1 MTSKSLTALNGTAFI
16 LFFEKQLAYSRSIVM
31 NSKESVSLSKAPLI
45 GTQTV
50 GLLIPW
56 SLLNP
61 FFLSFENEA
70 LNLGPA
76 QLEQP
81 PPISKKFDF

>member
-1 MTSKSLTALNGTAFI
+1 M
-16 LFFEKQLAYSRSIVM
+16 
-31 NSKESVSLSKAPLI
+31 
-45 GTQTV
+45 
-50 GLLIPW
+50 IPW

-81 PPISKKFDF
+81 HPISKKLISEEVVVFAVVDVIVAVVAVDVVVVVVAVVHGSCK